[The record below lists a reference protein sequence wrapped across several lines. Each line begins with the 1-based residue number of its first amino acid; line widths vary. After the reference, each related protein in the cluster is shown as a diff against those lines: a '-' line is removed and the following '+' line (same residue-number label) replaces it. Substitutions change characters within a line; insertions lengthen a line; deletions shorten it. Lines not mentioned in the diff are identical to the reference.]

1 MVGLNGKKEE
11 EEEDIGWYF
20 RKGKVWCNLES
31 WNLWKKNNIDARDNY
46 YLLGDRKVNWN
57 VRNDRLFE
65 EYD

>member
-1 MVGLNGKKEE
+1 MKKILD
-11 EEEDIGWYF
+11 DIF
-20 RKGKVWCNLES
+20 LKGKVRNLES
-31 WNLWKKNNIDARDNY
+31 WNVWKNIDVRDNLTRY